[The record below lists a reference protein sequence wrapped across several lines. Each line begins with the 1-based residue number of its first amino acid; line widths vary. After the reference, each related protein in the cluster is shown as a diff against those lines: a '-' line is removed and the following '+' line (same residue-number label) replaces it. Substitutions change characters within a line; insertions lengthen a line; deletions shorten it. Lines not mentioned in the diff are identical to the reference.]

1 MRRLLCIIAL
11 ALAASLPAAAKP
23 PAARP
28 AGGGAQ
34 TYKVRLG
41 DTLGAIAKK
50 YHVNAVALATY
61 NKLEK
66 PDDLKEGQIL
76 RIPSAAPAASAA
88 ATTKPAP
95 SATSTAPATKKVSFT
110 SDYKAALDKFRIIPG
125 KWRYIVVHHSASKL
139 DTPAGMDA
147 YHRNVRHMENG
158 LAYHFV
164 IGGGVRMKDG
174 AIFVGNRW
182 RRQLDGGHLASE
194 ALNAKSIGICLIG
207 NFDETQPTPKQLQ
220 SLYALIGYLRQRC
233 GLSVN
238 AVKLHR
244 EINTRPTEC
253 PGKRFPTQALRNNI

>member
-1 MRRLLCIIAL
+1 MRHLLCIIAL
-11 ALAASLPAAAKP
+11 TLAIALPTSAKV
-23 PAARP
+23 ATAHP

-34 TYKVRLG
+34 TYKVRIG

-50 YHVNAVALATY
+50 FHINAVALATY
-61 NKLEK
+61 NKLES

-76 RIPSAAPAASAA
+76 RIPSAAPAAAA
-88 ATTKPAP
+88 TSTPSTTSTTATTK
-95 SATSTAPATKKVSFT
+95 KVAFT
-110 SDYKAALDKFRIIPG
+110 SDYKAALDKFRVIPG
-125 KWRYIVVHHSASKL
+125 KWRYIVVHHSASSL
-139 DTPAGMDA
+139 DTPASMDA

-164 IGGGVRMKDG
+164 IGGGTRMKDG

-194 ALNAKSIGICLIG
+194 ALNAKSIGICLVG

-220 SLYALIGYLRQRC
+220 SLYALIGYLRARC
-233 GLSVN
+233 NLPASS
-238 AVKLHR
+238 VKLHR
-244 EINTRPTEC
+244 EINTKPTEC